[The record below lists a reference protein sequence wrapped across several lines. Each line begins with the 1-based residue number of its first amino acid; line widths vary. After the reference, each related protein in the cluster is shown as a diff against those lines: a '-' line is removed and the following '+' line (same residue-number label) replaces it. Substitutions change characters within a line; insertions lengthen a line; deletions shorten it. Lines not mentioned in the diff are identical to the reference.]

1 MKLTKIVLLGMSGIM
16 ITSLLS
22 GCATKIPVKN
32 ETGHLNLESPKIKQ
46 EPMTNKILGIV
57 DPQFNYKTYAQNKRA
72 YFTGF
77 GLRINPGAYY
87 TFSPSKYFKNNYEDR
102 LKRALEISIQTILL
116 KKGFKL
122 EGPYATFDD
131 ITYQDKKNMYL
142 SVIPQVNLDI
152 KKVVNEKKCND
163 LYCTEKGTIY
173 FGGDVIVTLEEPL
186 TKQIFMKKRINLS
199 DANIVEPYIIQYQVR
214 SKTGNMVTDMLNK
227 ATAPKYLVNSI
238 DKAMSDGINKFYKYA
253 VNKINKYLDREE
265 ILSYS
270 KDVQQLK
277 KLKRF

>member
-1 MKLTKIVLLGMSGIM
+1 MKFFKLVGVIGISGMF
-16 ITSLLS
+16 LLS

-46 EPMTNKILGIV
+46 EPKTNKVLGIV
-57 DPQFNYKTYAQNKRA
+57 DPEFKYKVTNYNKRPTITSLYVSRLGYYSFDPSN
-72 YFTGF
+72 YFQ
-77 GLRINPGAYY
+77 
-87 TFSPSKYFKNNYEDR
+87 KNYETR
-102 LKRALEISIQTILL
+102 LKRALETSIQTILL

-131 ITYQDKKNMYL
+131 ITYQDKKKMYL
-142 SVIPQVNLDI
+142 AVIPQVNLDI

-173 FGGDVIVTLEEPL
+173 FGGDVLITLEEPL

-199 DANIVEPYIIQYQVR
+199 DANIKEPYIIQYQVR
-214 SKTGNMVTDMLNK
+214 TATGDLVTDVINK
-227 ATAPKYLVNSI
+227 AKAPKYLRNNV
-238 DKAMSDGINKFYKYA
+238 DKAMADGINKFYKYA
-253 VNKINKYLDREE
+253 VQKLNKYLDREE
-265 ILSYS
+265 ILSYEE
-270 KDVQQLK
+270 DVKTLK

>member
-1 MKLTKIVLLGMSGIM
+1 MMKFFKLVGVIGISGMF
-16 ITSLLS
+16 LLS

-46 EPMTNKILGIV
+46 EPKTNKVLGIV
-57 DPQFNYKTYAQNKRA
+57 DPEFKYKVTNYNKRPTITSLYVSRLGYYSFDPSN
-72 YFTGF
+72 YFQ
-77 GLRINPGAYY
+77 
-87 TFSPSKYFKNNYEDR
+87 KNYETR
-102 LKRALEISIQTILL
+102 LKRALETSIQTILL

-131 ITYQDKKNMYL
+131 ITYQDKKKMYL
-142 SVIPQVNLDI
+142 AVIPQVNLDI

-173 FGGDVIVTLEEPL
+173 FGGDVLITLEEPL

-199 DANIVEPYIIQYQVR
+199 DANIKEPYIIQYQVR
-214 SKTGNMVTDMLNK
+214 TATGDLVTDVINK
-227 ATAPKYLVNSI
+227 AKAPKYLRNNV
-238 DKAMSDGINKFYKYA
+238 DKAMADGINKFYKYA
-253 VNKINKYLDREE
+253 VQKLNKYLDREE
-265 ILSYS
+265 ILSYEE
-270 KDVQQLK
+270 DVKTLK